1 MNVAYVLVGG
11 AFIALGA
18 FQRARAKRFDDEA
31 QVRAKSMSGNFF
43 IIAGFAFIVA
53 SIFVKAEAI

>member
-1 MNVAYVLVGG
+1 MSLSYVLVGG

-18 FQRARAKRFDDEA
+18 FQRARAKRYDEEA

-43 IIAGFAFIVA
+43 IIAGAAFIVA
-53 SIFVKAEAI
+53 SIFVKANAA

>member
-1 MNVAYVLVGG
+1 MNAAYILIGA

-18 FQRARAKRFDDEA
+18 FQRARAKRYDEEA

-53 SIFVKAEAI
+53 SIFVKAEAV